1 MNRRPRQG
9 AYVNTKGSAE
19 FKDNVGTNGSMLKR
33 VYLDA
38 NAGAPLLD
46 AAREAVVAALG
57 MAANASSVH
66 AEGRQARMLIE
77 AARDKVAAVIGA
89 TPEAVI
95 FTGGATEAAAL
106 ALSPRMLAGRDTLAA
121 GHLYVG
127 ATEHPCVL
135 SGGRF
140 PAETVSTLPA
150 RRDGTIDLAALEA
163 AMAAHDRSGGVPLV
177 ALMLA
182 NNETGVIHPVAEA
195 AQIVKRHGGLVFCDA
210 VQALGRIPVDIA
222 ALGVD
227 FLALSAHK
235 IGGPQGAGALVLADA
250 DVRPEPLLK
259 GGGQERRRRSG
270 TENVA
275 AIAGFGV
282 AAGYAAHH
290 LSDSGRI
297 ATLRD
302 TLEREIRGISP
313 EALILGETAERLPN
327 TTLFAAPGLSA
338 ETVVIAF
345 DLEGIAV
352 SAGSACSSGKI
363 AASHVAEAMGEPPEV
378 ARSGIRVSLT
388 AAAKEEDI
396 AAFVVAWRSIHTRMR
411 RSRAA

>member
-19 FKDNVGTNGSMLKR
+19 FKDNVGTNATKLKR

-46 AAREAVVAALG
+46 AAREAAVAALG
-57 MAANASSVH
+57 AAANASSVH
-66 AEGRQARMLIE
+66 AEGRQARVLIE
-77 AARDKVAAVIGA
+77 AARDKVAAAVGA
-89 TPEAVI
+89 RPEAVI
-95 FTGGATEAAAL
+95 FTSGATEAAAL
-106 ALSPRMLAGRDTLAA
+106 ALSPRVLSGRESLAVGQ
-121 GHLYVG
+121 LYVG

-140 PAETVSTLPA
+140 PAETVSTLPVSP
-150 RRDGTIDLAALEA
+150 DGTIDLAALEA
-163 AMAAHDRSGGVPLV
+163 AMAAHDRAGGVPLV

-182 NNETGVIHPVAEA
+182 NNETGVVHPVAEA
-195 AQIVKRHGGLVFCDA
+195 AQAVKRHGGLIFCDA
-210 VQALGRIPVDIA
+210 VQALGRIAVDIG

-227 FLALSAHK
+227 FLSLSAHK

-259 GGGQERRRRSG
+259 GGGQERRRRAG
-270 TENVA
+270 TENVTS
-275 AIAGFGV
+275 IVGFGV
-282 AAGYAAHH
+282 AAEHAGHH

-297 ATLRD
+297 AGLRD
-302 TLEREIRGISP
+302 RLEREIREISP
-313 EALILGETAERLPN
+313 EARIMGDTAERLPN

-388 AAAKEEDI
+388 PASKEDDI
-396 AAFVVAWRSIHTRMR
+396 AAFVAAWRGIHTRMR
-411 RSRAA
+411 QSRAA